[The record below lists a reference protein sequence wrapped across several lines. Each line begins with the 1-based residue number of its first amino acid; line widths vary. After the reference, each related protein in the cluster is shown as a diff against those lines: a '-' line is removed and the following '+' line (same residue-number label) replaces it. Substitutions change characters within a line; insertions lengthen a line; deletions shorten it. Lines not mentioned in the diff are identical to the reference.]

1 MSSTLKVKVDADCQ
15 GFKNGMEESTK
26 AASQFATASSGST
39 KRAANEMRKAM
50 KAAQT
55 EAMNLSLAMSKLTD
69 EQRNSDFGRNMQ
81 AQLDGALQ
89 RAGELKDMFEDVNA
103 EIKNIASDTASWDAV
118 AQGIGIMG
126 DAVGSAIG
134 IMAEMT
140 GSSEEAQRALT
151 AIATTEKVV
160 NTVIQVGNALQKQ
173 SALMI
178 AVRTVQRKL
187 QQRANITSAASEA
200 AVTAAVKGNTAAEIT
215 NTAATT
221 AMTTATKGATI
232 AQTLF
237 NAVANANPYVLLATA
252 IIGVGTA
259 LYAFASNSKKAA
271 SETDKLNDTMEK
283 TTSLSQKIS
292 DYSAEETA
300 KVKVLYHI
308 TQDHTRSMKER
319 NAAANEL
326 KTMYPEYLGH
336 LSNDAILAGQ
346 AAGAYKQLSDA
357 ILEAAQSKAAFDRV
371 VELQAEI
378 DKLKEEKAA
387 YDGIA
392 DAAQKLGKE
401 REKAARSQGTPYTTP
416 QYKDDYYPNEIKKRE
431 EQQKKYIDKIKQL
444 DSKRPKTPTTPKV
457 TTPTRTTPT
466 EPVSDLDKAKK
477 ALEMAKYGSEA
488 WDAAR
493 TSLHNLMGDS
503 SNYFSTMESEL
514 KKRLG
519 NVKIGSDAW
528 KDIQDEINKLKQE
541 EIELTVR
548 ARLGDDV
555 VDEYERVF
563 GNLAIN
569 PKFFDGLTSAE
580 AMQKIKEFHDALQPK
595 QIKLPKLDMKLNTK
609 GVELP
614 PIITMESY
622 NRQVKLLQDLA
633 KKRDEVAKS
642 GGNVDAYAQALE
654 KQQEIVNQYADA
666 LGIVGVTS
674 ATTAEKQEFAAQ
686 AVANFGSALASIG
699 SEMDLPA
706 LNIAGVIA
714 QAIANI
720 ALGYSQ
726 ATLQSASMGPWA
738 WIAFA
743 ATGLVEMLSI
753 ISAIKNASS
762 FSTGGIIKG
771 SSAIGDSTII
781 RANAGEIILNNR
793 QQKHLFD
800 ILDKGMVSG
809 TAEPTTTTVKIK
821 GEDIYLSLKNLSKR
835 KGLSGVTTGIK

>member
-39 KRAANEMRKAM
+39 KRAANEMRKAL

-103 EIKNIASDTASWDAV
+103 EIKNLASDTASWDAV

-187 QQRANITSAASEA
+187 QQRANITSAASET

-271 SETDKLNDTMEK
+271 SETDKLNDTMDD
-283 TTSLSQKIS
+283 TANLSKQIAQS
-292 DYSAEETA
+292 AAEEMS
-300 KVKVLYHI
+300 KVKVLYTV

-326 KTMYPEYLGH
+326 RSLYPEYLSSM
-336 LSNDAILAGQ
+336 SNEAILAGQ
-346 AAGAYKQLSDA
+346 AAGAYDQLSQSILDA
-357 ILEAAQSKAAFDRV
+357 ARSKAAFNRV
-371 VELQAEI
+371 TELQ
-378 DKLKEEKAA
+378 EE
-387 YDGIA
+387 
-392 DAAQKLGKE
+392 
-401 REKAARSQGTPYTTP
+401 
-416 QYKDDYYPNEIKKRE
+416 
-431 EQQKKYIDKIKQL
+431 IDKIKEATDDLNESLNEMNKTRADAAKSRGMEYKYEESPIKYDEERIRKLQEKQEKIIKGIKVS
-444 DSKRPKTPTTPKV
+444 SKQTTTPTTPKV

-528 KDIQDEINKLKQE
+528 KDIQDEIRQLKQE

-548 ARLGDDV
+548 ANLGDDV

-622 NRQVKLLQDLA
+622 NRQVKLLQELA

-642 GGNVDAYAQALE
+642 GGNVDAFTKAVE
-654 KQQEIVNQYADA
+654 EQQEVVNRQGEA
-666 LGIVGVTS
+666 LGVVAVKA
-674 ATTAEKQEFAAQ
+674 ATMAEKQEFAAQ
-686 AVANFGSALASIG
+686 AVANFGSALSSIG
-699 SEMDLPA
+699 SEMDIPA

-714 QAIANI
+714 QAVANI
-720 ALGYSQ
+720 ALGYSTATVQ
-726 ATLQSASMGPWA
+726 AAGQGNPWA

-743 ATGLVEMLSI
+743 ATGLVEMLAV
-753 ISAIKNASS
+753 ISALKNATS

-781 RANAGEIILNNR
+781 RANAGEIVLNNR

-800 ILDKGMVSG
+800 ILDNGMVSG
-809 TAEPTTTTVKIK
+809 AAEPTTTTVKIK

-835 KGLSGVTTGIK
+835 KGLSGVNTGIK

>member
-39 KRAANEMRKAM
+39 KRAANEMRKAL

-103 EIKNIASDTASWDAV
+103 EIKNLASDTASWDAV

-187 QQRANITSAASEA
+187 QQRANITSAASET

-283 TTSLSQKIS
+283 TTTLAQKIS

-308 TQDHTRSMKER
+308 TQNQNRSMKER

-326 KTMYPEYLGH
+326 RSMYPEYLGH
-336 LSNDAILAGQ
+336 LSNDAILAGK

-357 ILEAAQSKAAFDRV
+357 IIEAARSKAAFDRI
-371 VELQAEI
+371 VELQKEI
-378 DKLKEEKAA
+378 DKLYEQKAA

-392 DAAQKLGKE
+392 NSARKLGKE

-416 QYKDDYYPNEIKKRE
+416 QYKDDHFPNEIKKRE
-431 EQQKKYIDKIKQL
+431 ELIKKYEDRIKVFN
-444 DSKRPKTPTTPKV
+444 SKSSKTPAVPKV
-457 TTPTRTTPT
+457 TTPRTTTT
-466 EPVSDLDKAKK
+466 EPVSALDKAKK

-493 TSLHNLMGDS
+493 TSLHKLMGDS

-519 NVKIGSDAW
+519 NVKIGGDVW
-528 KDIQDEINKLKQE
+528 KDIQDEIRQLKQE

-555 VDEYERVF
+555 VDEYEKVF
-563 GNLAIN
+563 GKLAIN

-614 PIITMESY
+614 PIITMDSY
-622 NRQVKLLQDLA
+622 NRQVKLLQELA

-642 GGNVDAYAQALE
+642 GGNVDAFTKAVE
-654 KQQEIVNQYADA
+654 KQQEVVNQEGEA
-666 LGIVGVTS
+666 LGVVAVQA
-674 ATTAEKQEFAAQ
+674 ATMAEKQEFAAQ
-686 AVANFGSALASIG
+686 AVANFGSALSSIG
-699 SEMDLPA
+699 SEMDIPA

-714 QAIANI
+714 QAVANI
-720 ALGYSQ
+720 ALGYSTATVQ
-726 ATLQSASMGPWA
+726 AAGQGNPWA

-753 ISAIKNASS
+753 ISALKNAAS

-781 RANAGEIILNNR
+781 RANAGEIVLNNR

-809 TAEPTTTTVKIK
+809 AAEPTTTTVKIK

-835 KGLSGVTTGIK
+835 KGLSGVTTGIR

>member
-55 EAMNLSLAMSKLTD
+55 EAMNLALAMSKLTD

-103 EIKNIASDTASWDAV
+103 EIKNLASDTASWDAV

-187 QQRANITSAASEA
+187 QQRANITSAASET

-271 SETDKLNDTMEK
+271 DETDKLNETMDDTAD
-283 TTSLSQKIS
+283 LSKQIAANA
-292 DYSAEETA
+292 AEEMA
-300 KVKVLYHI
+300 KVKVLYSV
-308 TQDHTRSMKER
+308 TQNHTRSLKER
-319 NAAANEL
+319 NIAVNEL
-326 KTMYPEYLGH
+326 RSLYPDIFSG
-336 LSNDAILAGQ
+336 LSNEAILAGK
-346 AAGAYKQLSDA
+346 AADAYKNLTES
-357 ILEAAQSKAAFDRV
+357 ILAAARAEAAR
-371 VELQAEI
+371 
-378 DKLKEEKAA
+378 
-387 YDGIA
+387 
-392 DAAQKLGKE
+392 QKLVEVQKE
-401 REKAARSQGTPYTTP
+401 LITIHLQEEEEETKGLTDANNKLAKAREKAAKSQGMT
-416 QYKDDYYPNEIKKRE
+416 IKRAEGPRDKRKRE
-431 EQQKKYIDKIKQL
+431 LERQADELAEMSKLPVQKT
-444 DSKRPKTPTTPKV
+444 KTPKTPKV
-457 TTPTRTTPT
+457 TTPTRTTHT

-519 NVKIGSDAW
+519 NVKIGGDAW
-528 KDIQDEINKLKQE
+528 KDIQDEIRQLKQE

-555 VDEYERVF
+555 VDEYEKVF
-563 GNLAIN
+563 GNLTIN

-580 AMQKIKEFHDALQPK
+580 AMQKIKEFHEALQPK

-642 GGNVDAYAQALE
+642 GGDVTALSKAIE
-654 KQQEIVNQYADA
+654 QEQEVLNQQADA
-666 LGIVGVTS
+666 LGVVAVKA
-674 ATTAEKQEFAAQ
+674 ATMAEKQEFAAQ
-686 AVANFGSALASIG
+686 AVANFGSALSSIG
-699 SEMDLPA
+699 SEMDIPA

-714 QAIANI
+714 QAVANI
-720 ALGYSQ
+720 ALGYSTATVQ
-726 ATLQSASMGPWA
+726 AAGQANPWA

-743 ATGLVEMLSI
+743 ATGLVEMLAV
-753 ISAIKNASS
+753 ISALKNAAS

-781 RANAGEIILNNR
+781 RANAGEIVLNNR

-800 ILDKGMVSG
+800 ILDKGMVG
-809 TAEPTTTTVKIK
+809 GVGEPTTTTVKIK

-835 KGLSGVTTGIK
+835 KGLSGVNTGIK